1 MASAEEVKRR
11 IDIVEF
17 IGESVALKRA
27 GRNFTAPCPFHNER
41 TPSFIVTPERQTW
54 HCFGACSTGGDV
66 FTFVMR
72 RDGVEFGEALR
83 TLAARAGVELQRP
96 GAARGRQER
105 SKALKEINRT
115 AAIYYHD
122 ALLREPSAA
131 PARDYLERRG
141 LDRAAIEDFRLGFM
155 PQSSA
160 DLERR
165 LREEEYDERLWV
177 AAGLF
182 RQRDD
187 GSTGPMF
194 RGRLIIPIQDERSD
208 YIGFGARALD
218 DSTPKY
224 LNTPQTEIFEK
235 RAVLYAIN
243 RARDAIREQGQ
254 AVIVE
259 GYMDVIAAHQHGFAN
274 VVASMG
280 TALTEDQVASLTRLA
295 GRFVLALDADAAGD
309 EATLRSLE
317 NSWRILDRPRRPRAA
332 GPQLTDAEE
341 RGPPELRVMDLPRGK
356 DPDDIIRESPELWE
370 QLVVGAR
377 PVIDYVFEAV
387 TARFDTST
395 ATGKQAV
402 TQRLAPLVRNAPNVY
417 EQSARVSR
425 LAQMLRVGE
434 NVIRLAIGEGLTS
447 RGVRRPRNSPPR
459 RQYDPFE
466 EAGEETIEEYC
477 LASLLHFPELWE
489 VARGLGPEHFFKG
502 HTREIFGTAA
512 RGVPTE
518 RLPDYFDEALQEELE
533 RIRRYDVQR
542 APTREREEG
551 LEECVRRLERRLVLT
566 ELEAVQSQYGPE
578 MAEPDVQALSARTQ
592 ELNAR
597 LKVIDQRGGRRP
609 A

>member
-1 MASAEEVKRR
+1 MASAEEIKRR

-27 GRNFTAPCPFHNER
+27 GRNFTAPCPFHQER

-83 TLAARAGVELQRP
+83 MLAARAGVELQPR
-96 GAARGRQER
+96 GAARGRRER
-105 SKALKEINRT
+105 SKALKEINLT
-115 AAIYYHD
+115 AANYYRD
-122 ALLREPSAA
+122 ALLKEPSAA

-141 LDRAAIEDFRLGFM
+141 LDQSAIEDFRLGFM
-155 PQSSA
+155 PQSSE

-165 LREEEYDERLWV
+165 LREEGHDERLWV

-182 RQRDD
+182 RRRDD

-224 LNTPQTEIFEK
+224 LNTPQTDIFEK

-280 TALTEDQVASLTRLA
+280 TALTEDQVSSLTRLA

-317 NSWRILDRPRRPRAA
+317 SSWRILDRPRRPRAA

-377 PVIDYVFEAV
+377 PVIDYVFETV

-395 ATGKQAV
+395 AAGKQAV

-417 EQSARVSR
+417 EQSARVAR
-425 LAQMLRVGE
+425 LAQMLRVEE
-434 NVIRLAIGEGLTS
+434 NTIRLAIGEGLTS
-447 RGVRRPRNSPPR
+447 RGVRRAQNNVPR
-459 RQYDPFE
+459 RRYDAFE

-477 LASLLHFPELWE
+477 LASLLHYPELWE

-518 RLPDYFDEALQEELE
+518 SLRDHFDEALQEELD
-533 RIRRYDVQR
+533 RIRRYDVRR
-542 APTREREEG
+542 APSREREEG

-578 MAEPDVQALSARTQ
+578 MEGPEVQALSARTQ

-597 LKVIDQRGGRRP
+597 LKLIDQRGGRL

>member
-447 RGVRRPRNSPPR
+447 RGARRPRNSPPR

-518 RLPDYFDEALQEELE
+518 RLPDHFDEALQEELE

-578 MAEPDVQALSARTQ
+578 MAEPEVQALSARTQ

-597 LKVIDQRGGRRP
+597 LKSIDQRGRRL

>member
-1 MASAEEVKRR
+1 MASAEEIKRR

-27 GRNFTAPCPFHNER
+27 GRNFTAPCPFHQER

-83 TLAARAGVELQRP
+83 MLAARAGVELQPR

-105 SKALKEINRT
+105 SKALKEINLT
-115 AAIYYHD
+115 AANYYRD
-122 ALLREPSAA
+122 ALLKEPSAA

-141 LDRAAIEDFRLGFM
+141 LDQSAIEDFRLGFM
-155 PQSSA
+155 PQSSE

-165 LREEEYDERLWV
+165 LRDEGHDERLWV

-182 RQRDD
+182 RRRDD

-259 GYMDVIAAHQHGFAN
+259 GYMDVIAAHQHGFKN

-317 NSWRILDRPRRPRAA
+317 SSWRILDRPRRPRAA

-377 PVIDYVFEAV
+377 PVIDYVFETV

-395 ATGKQAV
+395 AAGKQAV

-417 EQSARVSR
+417 EQSARVAR

-434 NVIRLAIGEGLTS
+434 NMIRLAIGEGLTS
-447 RGVRRPRNSPPR
+447 RGVRRAQNSASR
-459 RQYDPFE
+459 RRYDPFE

-477 LASLLHFPELWE
+477 LASLLHYPELWE

-512 RGVPTE
+512 RGIPTE
-518 RLPDYFDEALQEELE
+518 SLRDHFDEALQEELD

-542 APTREREEG
+542 APSREREEG

-578 MAEPDVQALSARTQ
+578 IEGTEVQALSDRTQ

-597 LKVIDQRGGRRP
+597 LKSIDQRGRRP

>member
-1 MASAEEVKRR
+1 MASAEEIKRR

-27 GRNFTAPCPFHNER
+27 GRNFTAPCPFHQER

-83 TLAARAGVELQRP
+83 MLAARAGVELQPR

-105 SKALKEINRT
+105 SKALKEINLT
-115 AAIYYHD
+115 AANYYRD
-122 ALLREPSAA
+122 ALLKEPSAG

-141 LDRAAIEDFRLGFM
+141 LDQSAIEDFRLGFM
-155 PQSSA
+155 PQSSE

-165 LREEEYDERLWV
+165 LREEGHDERLWV

-182 RQRDD
+182 RRRDD

-224 LNTPQTEIFEK
+224 LNTPQTEVFEK

-259 GYMDVIAAHQHGFAN
+259 GYMDVIAAHQHGFKN

-317 NSWRILDRPRRPRAA
+317 SSWRILDRPRRPRAA

-377 PVIDYVFEAV
+377 PVIDYVFETV

-395 ATGKQAV
+395 AVGKQAV

-417 EQSARVSR
+417 EQSARVAR

-434 NVIRLAIGEGLTS
+434 NMIRLAIGEGLTS
-447 RGVRRPRNSPPR
+447 RGVRRAQNSAPR
-459 RQYDPFE
+459 RRYDPFE

-477 LASLLHFPELWE
+477 LASLLRFPELRE
-489 VARGLGPEHFFKG
+489 FAGGLGPEHFFKA
-502 HTREIFGTAA
+502 HVREIFQKTA
-512 RGVPTE
+512 RGISTE
-518 RLPDYFDEALQEELE
+518 SLRDYLDEELQQELE
-533 RIRRYDVQR
+533 RILDYDFR
-542 APTREREEG
+542 STPSREREAG
-551 LEECVRRLERRLVLT
+551 LKECVRRLEVRLVKN
-566 ELEAVQSQYGPE
+566 ELDGVQYRPE
-578 MAEPDVQALSARTQ
+578 MSDTEVETLSART
-592 ELNAR
+592 EALKER
-597 LKVIDQRGGRRP
+597 LKSIDQRGRRP

>member
-1 MASAEEVKRR
+1 MASAEEIKRR

-27 GRNFTAPCPFHNER
+27 GRNFTAPCPFHQER

-83 TLAARAGVELQRP
+83 MLAARAGVELQPR

-105 SKALKEINRT
+105 SKALKEINLT
-115 AAIYYHD
+115 AANYYRD
-122 ALLREPSAA
+122 ALLKEPSAA

-141 LDRAAIEDFRLGFM
+141 LDQSAIEDFRLGFM
-155 PQSSA
+155 PQSSE

-165 LREEEYDERLWV
+165 LRDEGHDERLWV

-182 RQRDD
+182 RRRDD

-259 GYMDVIAAHQHGFAN
+259 GYMDVIAAHQHGFKN

-317 NSWRILDRPRRPRAA
+317 SSWRILDRPRRPRAA

-377 PVIDYVFEAV
+377 PVIDYVFETV

-395 ATGKQAV
+395 AAGKQAV

-417 EQSARVSR
+417 EQSARVAR

-434 NVIRLAIGEGLTS
+434 NMIRLAIGEGLTS
-447 RGVRRPRNSPPR
+447 RGVRRAQNSAPR
-459 RQYDPFE
+459 RRYDPFE

-477 LASLLHFPELWE
+477 LASLLHYPELWE

-512 RGVPTE
+512 RGIPTE
-518 RLPDYFDEALQEELE
+518 SLRDHFDEALQEELD

-542 APTREREEG
+542 APSREREEG

-578 MAEPDVQALSARTQ
+578 IEGTEVQALSDRTQ

-597 LKVIDQRGGRRP
+597 LKSIDQRGRRP

>member
-1 MASAEEVKRR
+1 MASAEEIKRR

-17 IGESVALKRA
+17 IGESVPLKRA
-27 GRNFTAPCPFHNER
+27 GRNFTAPCPFHQER

-83 TLAARAGVELQRP
+83 MLAARAGVELQPR

-105 SKALKEINRT
+105 SKALKEINLT
-115 AAIYYHD
+115 AANYYRD
-122 ALLREPSAA
+122 ALLKEPSAA

-141 LDRAAIEDFRLGFM
+141 LDQSAIEDFRLGFM

-165 LREEEYDERLWV
+165 LQDEGHDERLWV

-182 RQRDD
+182 RRRDD

-243 RARDAIREQGQ
+243 RAREAIREQEQ

-259 GYMDVIAAHQHGFAN
+259 GYMDVIAAHQHGFKN

-317 NSWRILDRPRRPRAA
+317 NSWRILDKPRRPRAA

-377 PVIDYVFEAV
+377 PVIDYVFETV

-417 EQSARVSR
+417 EQSARVAR

-434 NVIRLAIGEGLTS
+434 NMIRLAIGEGLTS
-447 RGVRRPRNSPPR
+447 RGVRRAQNSAAR
-459 RQYDPFE
+459 RRYDPFE

-477 LASLLHFPELWE
+477 LASLLHYPELWE

-512 RGVPTE
+512 RGIPTE
-518 RLPDYFDEALQEELE
+518 SLRDHFDEALQEELD

-542 APTREREEG
+542 APSREREEG

-578 MAEPDVQALSARTQ
+578 MEGTEVQALSDRTQ

-597 LKVIDQRGGRRP
+597 LKSIDQRGRRP

>member
-1 MASAEEVKRR
+1 MASAEEIKRR

-17 IGESVALKRA
+17 IGESVPLKRA
-27 GRNFTAPCPFHNER
+27 GRNFTAPCPFHQER

-83 TLAARAGVELQRP
+83 MLAARAGVELQPR

-105 SKALKEINRT
+105 SKALKEINLT
-115 AAIYYHD
+115 AANYYRD
-122 ALLREPSAA
+122 ALLKEPSAA
-131 PARDYLERRG
+131 PARDYLTRRG
-141 LDRAAIEDFRLGFM
+141 LDQSAIEDFRLGFM
-155 PQSSA
+155 PQSSE
-160 DLERR
+160 DFERR
-165 LREEEYDERLWV
+165 LREEGHDERLWV

-182 RQRDD
+182 RRRDD

-194 RGRLIIPIQDERSD
+194 RGRLIIAIQDERSD

-243 RARDAIREQGQ
+243 HARDAIREQGQ

-259 GYMDVIAAHQHGFAN
+259 GYMDVIAAHQHGFKN

-317 NSWRILDRPRRPRAA
+317 SSWRILDKPRRPRAA

-377 PVIDYVFEAV
+377 PVIDYVFETV

-395 ATGKQAV
+395 AAGKQAV

-417 EQSARVSR
+417 EQSARVAR

-434 NVIRLAIGEGLTS
+434 NMIRLAIGEGLTS
-447 RGVRRPRNSPPR
+447 RGVRRAQNSAPR
-459 RQYDPFE
+459 RRYDPFE

-477 LASLLHFPELWE
+477 LASLLHYPELWE

-512 RGVPTE
+512 RGIPTE
-518 RLPDYFDEALQEELE
+518 SLRDHFDEALQDELD

-542 APTREREEG
+542 APSREREEG

-578 MAEPDVQALSARTQ
+578 MEGTEVQALSDRTQ

-597 LKVIDQRGGRRP
+597 LKSIDQRGRRP

>member
-1 MASAEEVKRR
+1 MASAEEIKRR

-17 IGESVALKRA
+17 IGETVALKKA

-83 TLAARAGVELQRP
+83 TLAARAGVELQAP

-105 SKALKEINRT
+105 SKALKEINRD
-115 AAIYYHD
+115 AAIYFHD
-122 ALLREPSAA
+122 ALLRHPAA
-131 PARDYLERRG
+131 GPAREYLGRRG
-141 LDRAAIEDFRLGFM
+141 LDQAAIEDFRLGFM
-155 PQSSA
+155 PPSSE

-165 LREEEYDERLWV
+165 LREAGRDERLWL

-182 RQRDD
+182 RKRDD
-187 GSTGPMF
+187 GSIGAMF

-259 GYMDVIAAHQHGFAN
+259 GYMDVIAAHQHGFSN

-280 TALTEDQVASLTRLA
+280 TALTEDQVAALTRLA

-317 NSWRILDRPRRPRAA
+317 GSWRILDRPRRPRAA
-332 GPQLTDAEE
+332 GPQLTDVEE
-341 RGPPELRVMDLPRGK
+341 RGQPELRVMDLPRGK
-356 DPDDIIRESPELWE
+356 DPDDIVRESPELWE

-387 TARFDTST
+387 AARFDAST

-417 EQSARVSR
+417 EQSARVAR
-425 LAQMLRVGE
+425 LAQMLRVEE

-447 RGVRRPRNSPPR
+447 RGGRRAQKSPPR
-459 RQYDPFE
+459 RRYDPFK

-477 LASLLHFPELWE
+477 LASLLQFPELWE
-489 VARGLGPEHFFKG
+489 SARGLAPEHFFKG
-502 HTREIFGTAA
+502 YTREIFGTAS
-512 RGVPTE
+512 RGIPTE
-518 RLPDYFDEALQEELE
+518 SLRDYFDEALQEEFE
-533 RIRRYDVQR
+533 RIRRYDVQL
-542 APTREREEG
+542 APSREREEG

-578 MAEPDVQALSARTQ
+578 MPDLDIQALSARTQ

-597 LKVIDQRGGRRP
+597 LKSIDQRGRRP

>member
-1 MASAEEVKRR
+1 MASAEEIKRR

-27 GRNFTAPCPFHNER
+27 GRNFTAPCPFHQER

-83 TLAARAGVELQRP
+83 MLAARAGVELQPR

-105 SKALKEINRT
+105 SKALKEINLT
-115 AAIYYHD
+115 AANYYRD
-122 ALLREPSAA
+122 ALLKEPSAG

-141 LDRAAIEDFRLGFM
+141 LDQAAIEDFRLGFM
-155 PQSSA
+155 PQSSE

-165 LREEEYDERLWV
+165 LREEGHDERLWV

-182 RQRDD
+182 RRRDD

-243 RARDAIREQGQ
+243 HARDAIREQGQ

-259 GYMDVIAAHQHGFAN
+259 GYMDVIAAHQHGFKN

-317 NSWRILDRPRRPRAA
+317 SSWRILDRPRRPRAA

-377 PVIDYVFEAV
+377 PVIDYVFETV

-395 ATGKQAV
+395 AAGKQAV
-402 TQRLAPLVRNAPNVY
+402 TQRLAPLIRNAPNVY
-417 EQSARVSR
+417 EQSARVAR

-434 NVIRLAIGEGLTS
+434 NMIRLAIGEGLTS
-447 RGVRRPRNSPPR
+447 RGVRRAQNSAPR
-459 RQYDPFE
+459 RRYDPFE

-477 LASLLHFPELWE
+477 LASLLHYPELWE

-512 RGVPTE
+512 RGIPTE
-518 RLPDYFDEALQEELE
+518 SLRDHFDEALQDELD

-542 APTREREEG
+542 APSREREEG

-578 MAEPDVQALSARTQ
+578 MEGTEVQALSDRTQ

-597 LKVIDQRGGRRP
+597 LKSIDQRGRRP

>member
-187 GSTGPMF
+187 GSTGSMF

-341 RGPPELRVMDLPRGK
+341 RGPPDLRVMDLPRGK

-395 ATGKQAV
+395 AAGKQAV

-459 RQYDPFE
+459 RQYDSFE

-518 RLPDYFDEALQEELE
+518 RLPDHFDEALQEELE

-578 MAEPDVQALSARTQ
+578 MAEPEVQALSARTQ

-597 LKVIDQRGGRRP
+597 LKSIDQRGRRL